1 MISCLSANDFFFAE
15 YLIDEFLILKCSLVT
30 FDSRTLTPDLKIV
43 AIPYDLVVVP
53 TRVGC

>member
-53 TRVGC
+53 TRVSC